1 MSTSL
6 SSLERQIAIVTGG
19 GTGIGRAIAL
29 EFANAGADVVV
40 TGRRLPVLEQAA
52 EEINALGRRSLVV
65 QTDVSEKGQV
75 ELFVRNVMDEL
86 GSIDILV
93 NSAALTIG
101 YDQPPYGVPLLDL
114 SEEAWDKAMDTNLKG
129 CYLCCQAVGRRM
141 VEQRKGNIVN
151 IASVAAFRGSARI
164 PAYSISKAGVVSLTR
179 GLAKELAPHNIRVNA
194 IAPGLVRTE
203 MDKDRLNDPARVEE
217 AVDRIPL
224 GRIPEP
230 EDVAGVALFL
240 VSDASRHVTGETIVV
255 DGGQMA

>member
-1 MSTSL
+1 
-6 SSLERQIAIVTGG
+6 
-19 GTGIGRAIAL
+19 
-29 EFANAGADVVV
+29 
-40 TGRRLPVLEQAA
+40 VLEKAA
-52 EEINALGRRSLVV
+52 EEIEALGRRSLAV

-75 ELFVRNVMDEL
+75 ESLVRKVMDGF

-101 YDQPPYGVPLLDL
+101 YDRPPYGVPLLEL

-141 VEQRKGNIVN
+141 VERRKGSIIN
-151 IASVAAFRGSARI
+151 IASVSAFRGSARI

-179 GLAKELAPHNIRVNA
+179 GLAKELAPYNIRVNA

-203 MDKDRLNDPARVEE
+203 MDRDRLNDQARVKE
-217 AVDRIPL
+217 AEDRIPL

-230 EDVAGVALFL
+230 EDVASVALFL
-240 VSDASRHVTGETIVV
+240 VSDASRHVTGETLVV